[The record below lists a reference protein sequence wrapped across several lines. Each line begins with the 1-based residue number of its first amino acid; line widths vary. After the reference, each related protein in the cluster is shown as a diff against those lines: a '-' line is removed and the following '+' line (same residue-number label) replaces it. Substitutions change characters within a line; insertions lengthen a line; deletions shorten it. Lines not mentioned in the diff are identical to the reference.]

1 MRRVKIYTRFERF
14 WHWAQ
19 AALIIMLALTGF
31 DIHYGWGLFDWE
43 LAVSLHLLLA
53 WSFLVL
59 IAFAIFWHFT
69 TGEWKQYLPV
79 ASGKTRAMVH
89 YYLVGIFR
97 NESHPVKKTELSKL
111 NPLQRIA
118 YALLKLVIIPAV
130 VITGILYANYNDLSD
145 TRLSV
150 IAQLHT
156 FFSFLLMA
164 FMFGHMYLST
174 TGRTFWSNYK
184 AMITGWE
191 DIEED

>member
-19 AALIIMLALTGF
+19 AVLVILLALTGF
-31 DIHYGWGLFDWE
+31 DIHFGWGFFDWE
-43 LAVSLHLLLA
+43 LGVSLHVILA
-53 WSFLVL
+53 WAFLILVV
-59 IAFAIFWHFT
+59 FAAFWHFT
-69 TGEWKQYLPV
+69 TGQWKQYLP
-79 ASGKTRAMVH
+79 AGGGMAGAMLR
-89 YYLVGIFR
+89 YYLGGIFR

-118 YALLKLVIIPAV
+118 YALLKIILIPALV
-130 VITGILYANYNDLSD
+130 VTGVLYANYNDLAAAS
-145 TRLSV
+145 LGV
-150 IAQLHT
+150 IAQLHA
-156 FFSFLLMA
+156 FLAFLMVA

-191 DIEED
+191 DVEED